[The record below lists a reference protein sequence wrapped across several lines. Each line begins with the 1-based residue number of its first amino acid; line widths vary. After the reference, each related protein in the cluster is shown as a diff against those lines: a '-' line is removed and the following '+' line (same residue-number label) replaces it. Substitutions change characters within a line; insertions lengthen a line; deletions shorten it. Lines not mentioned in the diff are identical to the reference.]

1 MSASGWNEEI
11 RYVSD
16 RRPVEVREGLYCCCK
31 PDSYLEIPTPA
42 KLWRAALAGRRH
54 SEKTDWKCPTQSD
67 MPLMLSA
74 LVGILWSGLKAAT
87 LWFDE
92 KIDGYM
98 QRSPATGKLLQ
109 LPLNIKASETD
120 AWNTKARIA
129 LAAVPPII
137 RWHSGHC
144 ILYYSVKGR

>member
-1 MSASGWNEEI
+1 MSNSI
-11 RYVSD
+11 RHAIDVVCTS
-16 RRPVEVREGLYCCCK
+16 
-31 PDSYLEIPTPA
+31 
-42 KLWRAALAGRRH
+42 
-54 SEKTDWKCPTQSD
+54 
-67 MPLMLSA
+67 

-109 LPLNIKASETD
+109 LPLYIKASETD